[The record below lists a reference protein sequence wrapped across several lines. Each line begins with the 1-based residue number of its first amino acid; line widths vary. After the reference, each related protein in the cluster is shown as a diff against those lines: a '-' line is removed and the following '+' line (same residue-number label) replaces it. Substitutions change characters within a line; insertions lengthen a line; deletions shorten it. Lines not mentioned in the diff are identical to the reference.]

1 LNIQNKHLIL
11 LKLTKMLVITTF
23 KIENE
28 FSNLENNM
36 KKLKLLDNSMIFQKI
51 ITESMELLSRI
62 PKNSKW

>member
-1 LNIQNKHLIL
+1 
-11 LKLTKMLVITTF
+11 MLVITTF